1 MKKWF
6 AILISLL
13 MVLSVPALA
22 EDAELVSTYVEPDE
36 SGEAAL
42 FRCEYGE
49 ELAEGVAAQLDLDG
63 DGAAESVTW
72 KSAPLNEYDDE
83 VVVEVVPASGEAI
96 TWHSD
101 MLYSAQVYAA
111 DLDGDGLMEL
121 LVTGDL
127 MSDDY
132 VTFCLHLA
140 DGALTLLP
148 VANTFRG
155 DDAGEAYCDAGYGM
169 ITAIGPNRLE
179 LTGSQDVLGTYFGS
193 RTFTLKDGRLE
204 LADDGLWHFALG
216 DADSWEYRA
225 LTPTTE
231 IAATFVEGDQQTGG
245 ALNPG
250 EKIQITASD
259 RATVAWF
266 VTEDGREGFL
276 SIAPD
281 AERGWGMLVNGV
293 SEEELFEFVPYAD

>member
-6 AILISLL
+6 AILVSLL

-22 EDAELVSTYVEPDE
+22 EADDGITMFSSAFGQMLTE
-36 SGEAAL
+36 GEAA
-42 FRCEYGE
+42 
-49 ELAEGVAAQLDLDG
+49 QIDLDG
-63 DGAAESVTW
+63 DGAKESVTW
-72 KSAPLNEYDDE
+72 RSVALDEYDDE
-83 VVVEVVPASGEAI
+83 VVVEVVPESGEAI

-101 MLYSAQVYAA
+101 MLHSAWACVD
-111 DLDGDGLMEL
+111 DLDGDGVMEL

-155 DDAGEAYCDAGYGM
+155 SDSEEAYYDAGYGM
-169 ITAIGPNRLE
+169 ITAIGPNQLE

-204 LADDGLWHFALG
+204 LNDDGLWHFDQG

-225 LTPTTE
+225 LTPKAE
-231 IAATFVEGDQQTGG
+231 IAATFVDGDQQTEG
-245 ALNPG
+245 ALKVG

-259 RATVAWF
+259 RTSVAWF

-293 SEEELFEFVPYAD
+293 SEEELFEYVPYAD

>member
-1 MKKWF
+1 MKKWY

-13 MVLSVPALA
+13 MILSVPALA
-22 EDAELVSTYVEPDE
+22 EVD
-36 SGEAAL
+36 G
-42 FRCEYGE
+42 
-49 ELAEGVAAQLDLDG
+49 EGVGITMFSSVFGQMLTEGVPAQLDLDG
-63 DGAAESVTW
+63 DGAKESVTW
-72 KSAPLNEYDDE
+72 KVVPLDEYDDE
-83 VVVEVVPASGEAI
+83 VVVEVIPAAGEPI

-101 MLYSAQVYAA
+101 MLHSAWVCVD
-111 DLDGDGLMEL
+111 DLDGDGVMEL
-121 LVTGDL
+121 FVTGDL

-179 LTGSQDVLGTYFGS
+179 LTGTQDVLGTWFGS

-225 LTPTTE
+225 LTPKAE
-231 IAATFVEGDQQTGG
+231 IAATFVEDDRQTGG

-259 RATVAWF
+259 RTSVAWF

-293 SEEELFEFVPYAD
+293 PEEELFEFVPYAD

>member
-6 AILISLL
+6 AILVSLL
-13 MVLSVPALA
+13 MILSVPALA
-22 EDAELVSTYVEPDE
+22 EVD
-36 SGEAAL
+36 GEDVGITMFSSAFGQML
-42 FRCEYGE
+42 TEGE
-49 ELAEGVAAQLDLDG
+49 AAQLDLDG
-63 DGAAESVTW
+63 DGAKESVTW
-72 KSAPLNEYDDE
+72 KSVPLDEYDDE
-83 VVVEVVPASGEAI
+83 VVVEVIPASGEAI
-96 TWHSD
+96 TWHSGT
-101 MLYSAQVYAA
+101 LYSAWACVD
-111 DLDGDGLMEL
+111 DLDGDGVMEL

-132 VTFCLHLA
+132 ATFCLHLA

-155 DDAGEAYCDAGYGM
+155 ADPEAEPYCDAGYGM
-169 ITAIGPNRLE
+169 ITAIGPNKLE

-204 LADDGLWHFALG
+204 LNDDGLWHFETG

-225 LTPTTE
+225 LTPKAE
-231 IAATFVEGDQQTGG
+231 IAATFVDGDQQISAGMPESF
-245 ALNPG
+245 NVR
-250 EKIQITASD
+250 IQITASD
-259 RATVAWF
+259 RTSVAWF

-281 AERGWGMLVNGV
+281 EENGWGTLVNGV

>member
-6 AILISLL
+6 AILVSLL

-22 EDAELVSTYVEPDE
+22 EVD
-36 SGEAAL
+36 GEDVGITMFSSAFGQML
-42 FRCEYGE
+42 TEGE
-49 ELAEGVAAQLDLDG
+49 AAQLDLDG
-63 DGAAESVTW
+63 DGAKESVTW
-72 KSAPLNEYDDE
+72 KSVPLDEYDDE

-96 TWHSD
+96 TWHSGT
-101 MLYSAQVYAA
+101 LYSAWACVD
-111 DLDGDGLMEL
+111 DLDGDGVMEL

-132 VTFCLHLA
+132 ATFCLHLA

-155 DDAGEAYCDAGYGM
+155 ADPEAEPYCEAGYGM

-204 LADDGLWHFALG
+204 LNDDGLWHFETG

-225 LTPTTE
+225 LTPKAE
-231 IAATFVEGDQQTGG
+231 IAATFVDGDQQTEG
-245 ALNPG
+245 ALKVG
-250 EKIQITASD
+250 ERIQITASD
-259 RATVAWF
+259 RTSVAWF

-281 AERGWGMLVNGV
+281 EENGWGTLVNGV
-293 SEEELFEFVPYAD
+293 SEEELFEYVPYAD